1 MQSSSSYR
9 GSLLSTC
16 FRFCAMGGG
25 WVLTVA
31 FVSQFKIVITEVLL
45 ADFFLALL
53 ADRILQF
60 LLGRAKL
67 KVPS

>member
-1 MQSSSSYR
+1 
-9 GSLLSTC
+9 
-16 FRFCAMGGG
+16 MGGG